1 MGSLRVRSFLR
12 LGVTGGIGSGK
23 SLVCK
28 VFADLGRKVIE
39 ADTIARVLVDTDKTI
54 QTQIRNAFGSSV
66 FLPSG
71 KLDRKELAHIV
82 FTNPAKRKRL
92 NTIVHPHVFKNI
104 EREIQD
110 SLPEILLPFVVIE
123 AALIYETGM
132 DRELDYILVV
142 NAAEETR
149 IKRVMDRDKVSRDDV
164 VQRMNAQLPLEAKV
178 KKADFVVE
186 NNGTPQE
193 IIKRIQF
200 INTLLSSLTA
210 SKKQ

>member
-1 MGSLRVRSFLR
+1 MRVPSFLR

-39 ADTIARVLVDTDKTI
+39 ADTIARVLVDTDKAI
-54 QTQIRNAFGSSV
+54 QSQVRNAFGSSV

-71 KLDRKELAHIV
+71 KLDRKELARIV
-82 FTNPAKRKRL
+82 FTHPAKRKKL
-92 NTIVHPHVFKNI
+92 NAIVHPYVFKSI

-110 SLPEILLPFVVIE
+110 SLPESLVPFVVIE

-132 DRELDYILVV
+132 DKELDYILVV
-142 NAAEETR
+142 NAAEATR

-164 VQRMNAQLPLEAKV
+164 VRRMNAQLPVEAKV
-178 KKADFVVE
+178 KKAAFVVE

-193 IIKRIQF
+193 LIERIQF

-210 SKKQ
+210 TKTQ

>member
-1 MGSLRVRSFLR
+1 MRVPSFLR

-39 ADTIARVLVDTDKTI
+39 ADTIARVLVDTDKAI
-54 QTQIRNAFGSSV
+54 QSQVRNAFGSSV

-71 KLDRKELAHIV
+71 KLDRKELARIV
-82 FTNPAKRKRL
+82 FTLPAKRKKL
-92 NTIVHPHVFKNI
+92 NAIVHPHVFKSI

-110 SLPEILLPFVVIE
+110 SLPESLVPFVVIE

-132 DRELDYILVV
+132 DKELDYILVV
-142 NAAEETR
+142 NAAEATR

-164 VQRMNAQLPLEAKV
+164 VRRMNAQLPVEAKV
-178 KKADFVVE
+178 KKAAFVVE

-193 IIKRIQF
+193 LIERIQF

-210 SKKQ
+210 TKTQ